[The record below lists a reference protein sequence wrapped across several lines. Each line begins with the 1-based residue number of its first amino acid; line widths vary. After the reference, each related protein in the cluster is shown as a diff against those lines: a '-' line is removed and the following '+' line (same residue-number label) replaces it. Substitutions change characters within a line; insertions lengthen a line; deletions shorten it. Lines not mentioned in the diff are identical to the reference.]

1 MEEQGRQRQTVLPS
15 ALAAYIL
22 SDACYVDIDWSDPL
36 ADSLGEFEQLVLLA
50 VLQLGTDTSAAH
62 VRKRIEDGADRS
74 VSRGALYAT
83 LDRLTGKGF
92 LDWQVE
98 SSTPARGGIPRRRFR
113 VTKPGLE
120 ALRRSYTALRTLAQ
134 GVENLL
140 GEA

>member
-1 MEEQGRQRQTVLPS
+1 M
-15 ALAAYIL
+15 
-22 SDACYVDIDWSDPL
+22 

-50 VLQLGTDTSAAH
+50 VLQLGTDTSAAQ
-62 VRKRIEDGADRS
+62 VRKRIEDVADRK

-98 SSTPARGGIPRRRFR
+98 ASTPERGGIPRRRFQ

-120 ALRRSYTALRTLAQ
+120 ALRRSYPALRTLAQ
-134 GVENLL
+134 GVEDLL

>member
-1 MEEQGRQRQTVLPS
+1 M
-15 ALAAYIL
+15 
-22 SDACYVDIDWSDPL
+22 

-50 VLQLGTDTSAAH
+50 VLQLGTDTYAAH
-62 VRKRIEDGADRS
+62 VRKRIEDVAHRT

-98 SSTPARGGIPRRRFR
+98 ASTPARGGIPRRRFH
-113 VTKPGLE
+113 VTKPGLA

-134 GVENLL
+134 GVEDLL